1 MAKKT
6 SRKTKAAKKTVGV
19 IGLGNMGGGIARNL
33 AKAGHTV
40 HAWDIA
46 VGTRNKLKRVAI
58 MTEPSEMAAKCS
70 VIFLVVP
77 GSKEIDEMLSG
88 RNGML
93 ANGKRGLVLYDFTTS
108 DPTYTKKLAAKA
120 NRKDVAYL
128 DAGMTGGAAGADKGT
143 LRLMLG
149 GDKRAFNRTKPVLE
163 AFTTQLFHLGPRG
176 AGHTMKLIFNLVV
189 HTNFLVV
196 CEAGLMAEKAGIP
209 LADMIDVINAGN
221 ARNFASE
228 RRFPDHILSGK
239 WDARSRIYNLN
250 KDVGMAVDLAKKM
263 GLPVAIG
270 GSTSKYLK
278 KAIKAGLSE
287 TDFSRLYQEL
297 GRL

>member
-46 VGTRNKLKRVAI
+46 IGSRNKLKRVAI

-77 GSKEIDEMLSG
+77 GSKEIDQMLSG

-93 ANGKRGLVLYDFTTS
+93 AKAKRGLVLYDFTTS

-120 NRKDVAYL
+120 KRKDVAYL
-128 DAGMTGGAAGADKGT
+128 DAGMTGGAAGADTGT

>member
-1 MAKKT
+1 MPQKK
-6 SRKTKAAKKTVGV
+6 SKAGRKTVGV

-46 VGTRNKLKRVAI
+46 EETRNKLKRVATL
-58 MTEPSEMAAKCS
+58 TEPSEMAAKCN

-93 ANGKRGLVLYDFTTS
+93 AKAKRGLVLYDFTTS
-108 DPTYTKKLAAKA
+108 DPVFTKKLAAKSK
-120 NRKDVAYL
+120 RKNVAYL
-128 DAGMTGGAAGADKGT
+128 DAGMTGGATGADKGT

-149 GDKRAFNRTKPVLE
+149 GDKRAFTRTKPVLE
-163 AFTTQLFHLGPRG
+163 AFTTKLFHLGPSG
-176 AGHTMKLIFNLVV
+176 AGHTMKLIFNMVV

-228 RRFPDHILSGK
+228 RRFPDHVLSGT
-239 WDARSRIYNLN
+239 WDGRSRVYNLN

-263 GLPVAIG
+263 GLPVEIG

-278 KAIKAGLSE
+278 KAIKAGMSE
-287 TDFSRLYQEL
+287 TDFTRLYLEL
-297 GRL
+297 GKL